1 MKATRATLGEVADR
15 IHECRHAPPISGYS
29 TPLTRP
35 SAREFQMICG
45 ALRPALLAV
54 FLATPIVACGDGDK
68 RSDAGVR
75 LAAVI
80 KGLDN
85 PFFVTMRDGLVATA
99 RRDAARLRVA
109 AASSGLQDTAGQA
122 AALES
127 LGAEHPACF
136 VVNPINQSNL
146 VSALARLPDDTP
158 IVNVDSVIGAKAA
171 KALGVEITTY
181 IGTDNRAGG
190 KL

>member
-1 MKATRATLGEVADR
+1 MPPHAAHFRVQYYP
-15 IHECRHAPPISGYS
+15 HEAAS
-29 TPLTRP
+29 
-35 SAREFQMICG
+35 REFQMICG

-68 RSDAGVR
+68 RSDADVRGVR

-109 AASSGLQDTAGQA
+109 AAATGLKDTAGQA
-122 AALES
+122 SGLERPAAAQPS
-127 LGAEHPACF
+127 CF
-136 VVNPINQSNL
+136 VVNPINQTNL
-146 VSALARLPDDTP
+146 V
-158 IVNVDSVIGAKAA
+158 G
-171 KALGVEITTY
+171 
-181 IGTDNRAGG
+181 
-190 KL
+190 